1 MARYLLV
8 NVKRRVIDN
17 IVEWNGDAEYNVLN
31 LPGYDLIK
39 DIFGASPGWRW
50 DGEKAFDPNTPATM
64 SHVVSAPKGGVSII

>member
-1 MARYLLV
+1 
-8 NVKRRVIDN
+8 
-17 IVEWNGDAEYNVLN
+17 LN